1 MMDTALTV
9 TQAVEPEM
17 DDDELLA
24 LIDEEIAVAVSF
36 DNDPDEDTRTTAL
49 EYYDATRSRMN
60 RDVPHVDGW
69 SQVNAKTVQE
79 TVDLALPGI
88 MRVFDAP
95 DVVGF
100 LPRQPGDEENADQAS
115 EYLNYLWQNE
125 LNGYLVLYTAVHDAL
140 VVRNG
145 IIKHY
150 WDFTPE
156 YCVEEMY
163 GLDQGQFLSLATDP
177 NVNLLGVQ
185 MREINLGTD
194 METGEAMT
202 LNSFDVRVRRK
213 ESGGRLC
220 VVNVP
225 PEDFG
230 VSPEGGAQLRKKRC
244 LWHRYVKTRSDLVKE
259 GYNKDLVEEIPG
271 GVSWSDARE
280 NRRNDG
286 LGAVSQMSYGRGAME
301 EVEIYEVY
309 ILADINGDGIAERLK
324 CIVAGG
330 VGGRKLLEKEEWPD
344 DDMPFTDIAALPV
357 PHRWMGRSL
366 ADSTMDLQRIATVF
380 FRQFIDNLMQVNR
393 PMREVVEKNIVLP
406 TELLKPRPGQNV
418 RVREAG
424 SIRNLEVPFIGDKA
438 LAGLQYLEKVG
449 TKRTGIG
456 EATAALDET
465 AIDPQTAT
473 AEQIQ
478 HDANYARTEL
488 MVRTMAK
495 IGLKELFAALLRLT
509 VRHQDRPRQ
518 IRLKKDWKTYDPR
531 PWNALMDVQVKVGL
545 GTGSRERDLA
555 MLGRVALQQDQ
566 VVQALGADNPVV
578 PPSKWVATRHKMV
591 QASGLDDP
599 DSYFTTISDD
609 DFAAWQ
615 AQKDQN
621 KAPDPEQQKVENEKA
636 KAQAQLQISAQSAQ
650 AKLAQDQARID
661 MQAQGAAQKAMQD
674 LEIKRQEM
682 LAKQQLERE
691 RMEAEME
698 MKAFEMQREAE
709 LKAMQILANQQ
720 QSAATALQEQDE

>member
-1 MMDTALTV
+1 MAANALTV
-9 TQAVEPEM
+9 TQGAGAASLTQSREPEM
-17 DDDELLA
+17 DDDEILA
-24 LIDEEIAVAVSF
+24 LIEEEIAVSVSF
-36 DNDPDEDTRTTAL
+36 DNDPEEDSREVAL
-49 EYYDATRSRMN
+49 DYYDARRSRMN
-60 RDVPHVDGW
+60 KDVPHVDGW
-69 SQVNAKTVQE
+69 SQINAKTVSE

-95 DVVGF
+95 DMAGF
-100 LPRQPGDEENADQAS
+100 LPRRPGDEDNAKQAS
-115 EYLNYLWQNE
+115 EYLNYLWQND
-125 LNGYLVLYTAVHDAL
+125 LRGYLILYTAVHDAL

-156 YCVEEMY
+156 YCTEEMY
-163 GLDQGQFLSLATDP
+163 GLDQGEFLQIATDP
-177 NVNLLGVQ
+177 DLSLLGVGQ
-185 MREINLGTD
+185 RDINLGVD
-194 METGEAMT
+194 MATGEQMT
-202 LNSFDVRVRRK
+202 IQVFDVRVRRQ

-220 VVNVP
+220 VENVP

-230 VSPEGGAQLRKKRC
+230 VSPEARGNLKKARC
-244 LWHRYVKTRSDLVKE
+244 VWHRYVKTRSDLVKE
-259 GYNKDLVEEIPG
+259 GFDREMVKEIPG

-280 NRRNDG
+280 MRRNDG
-286 LGAVSQMSYGRGAME
+286 LGAISQMSYGKGALE
-301 EVEIYEVY
+301 EIEIYEVY
-309 ILADINGDGIAERLK
+309 VLADINGDGIAERLK
-324 CIVAGG
+324 CILAGG

-366 ADSTMDLQRIATVF
+366 ADNTMDLQRIATVF

-393 PMREVVEKNIVLP
+393 PMREVVEKDIVLP

-418 RVREAG
+418 RVRAPNA
-424 SIRNLEVPFIGDKA
+424 IRNLEVPFIGDKA
-438 LAGLQYLEKVG
+438 LAGLQYLEKVT

-495 IGLKELFAALLRLT
+495 VGLKDLFSSLLRLI
-509 VRHQDRPRQ
+509 VRHQDRPRT
-518 IRLKKDWKTYDPR
+518 IRLNDEWKSFDPR
-531 PWNALMDVQVKVGL
+531 PWNALMDVEVKIGL

-578 PPSKWVATRHKMV
+578 PPSKWVSTRHKMV
-591 QASGLDDP
+591 QAAGLDDP
-599 DSYFTTISDD
+599 DSYFTPLTDD
-609 DFAAWQ
+609 EYRAWQ
-615 AQKDQN
+615 QSKDEA
-621 KAPDPEQQKVENEKA
+621 KGPTPEEQKVQADMAKNQA
-636 KAQAQLQISAQSAQ
+636 QLAIQSQKAQADTQRDQNRAMVDQD
-650 AKLAQDQARID
+650 LAQQKLVADQTMAR
-661 MQAQGAAQKAMQD
+661 QKLDAEMA
-674 LEIKRQEM
+674 LKAQEM
-682 LAKQQLERE
+682 Q
-691 RMEAEME
+691 MEA
-698 MKAFEMQREAE
+698 Q
-709 LKAMQILANQQ
+709 LKGMQILANQQ
-720 QSAATALQEQDE
+720 QSAATALKEQDV